1 MVLQDIHHLG
11 HAVTD
16 IEAAVRFYEENL
28 GATAGELEEVPH
40 QGVRVVML
48 RIGHSHLELLQPT
61 RPDSPVGKFLA
72 RKGEGLHHVA
82 FRVADIEKALAE
94 LESKGVQPIDESPRT
109 GAGGTRTAFVLHPK
123 EALGVLVELV
133 ENPR

>member
-1 MVLQDIHHLG
+1 MLEDIHHLG

-28 GATAGELEEVPH
+28 GAVAGELEEVPH

-48 RIGHSHLELLQPT
+48 HLGDSRMELLQPT

-82 FRVADIEKALAE
+82 FRVTDIEKALAE
-94 LESKGVQPIDESPRT
+94 LESKDVELIDAEPRT

-133 ENPR
+133 EDPR